1 MVCNILLEKLPTEV
15 SIGGK
20 SYNINSDF
28 RSFIIFEKIITD
40 NTLSSQEKV
49 KKSVDLFYGIEQP
62 KDIEEAFNAILFY
75 YTCGE
80 ETKKEKKVKKNG
92 DVIIKPKKIY
102 SFEYDAP
109 YIYAAFLTQY
119 NIDLNDI
126 KYMHW
131 WKFQALFQ
139 GLENH
144 NKIVEIMGYRAT
156 DVGKI
161 ENKKERAR
169 ILHLQNIYKLPENL
183 SYEDKVA
190 MAGSAFGG
198 GV

>member
-1 MVCNILLEKLPTEV
+1 MFCNIILDKLPTRV
-15 SIGGK
+15 NIFGK
-20 SYNINSDF
+20 SYNITSDF
-28 RSFIIFEKIITD
+28 RSFIVFEKIITD
-40 NTLSSQEKV
+40 STLSSQEKV

-62 KDIEEAFNAILFY
+62 EDIEEAFNAILFF

-80 ETKKEKKVKKNG
+80 EAKEDKKVKKNG
-92 DVIIKPKKIY
+92 DVVIKPKNIY

-119 NIDLNDI
+119 NIDLNEI
-126 KYMHW
+126 EYMHW

-139 GLENH
+139 GLESH

-156 DVGKI
+156 DISKI
-161 ENKKERAR
+161 ESKKERAR
-169 ILHLQNIYKLPENL
+169 IMHLQNIYKLPENL

-190 MAGSAFGG
+190 MAGSAFRG